1 MILGIS
7 FEDAAA
13 AIQGI
18 SFEDAAAGVARV
30 DQLLSHRKQ
39 LRRLSS
45 WRSRMPN
52 PGRILET

>member
-1 MILGIS
+1 
-7 FEDAAA
+7 
-13 AIQGI
+13 
-18 SFEDAAAGVARV
+18 
-30 DQLLSHRKQ
+30 LLSHRKQ